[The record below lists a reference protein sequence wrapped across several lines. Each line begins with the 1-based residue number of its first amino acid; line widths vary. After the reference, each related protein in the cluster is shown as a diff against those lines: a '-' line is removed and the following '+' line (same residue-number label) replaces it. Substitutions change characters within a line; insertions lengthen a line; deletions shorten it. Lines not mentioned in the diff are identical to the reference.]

1 MKWRTLQPTTS
12 VQVVGV
18 SHVLGSV
25 QRISHKLEVCASK
38 GKKTT
43 TRSSPIG
50 YWSEGSTVGWYFGIG
65 QGSGKILYTCNC
77 LIVD

>member
-1 MKWRTLQPTTS
+1 MSQ
-12 VQVVGV
+12 
-18 SHVLGSV
+18 SHIADLC
-25 QRISHKLEVCASK
+25 IK

-65 QGSGKILYTCNC
+65 QDYGKIHYTCNH
-77 LIVD
+77 LIIYQ